1 MEDKMVVIDMT
12 KKLKM
17 QRFLRTKRKQ
27 ADDILGEVFTPGK
40 DYIIT
45 DNKAEALELKRRG
58 FEIEEVTMFI
68 CMNLMEDI

>member
-1 MEDKMVVIDMT
+1 MTVIDMT

-17 QRFLRTKRKQ
+17 HKFLRAKRKQ
-27 ADDILGEVFTPGK
+27 ADEILEEVFTPGK

-45 DNKAEALELKRRG
+45 DSKEEMKALKRRG
-58 FEIEEVTMFI
+58 FTIEECTLYV